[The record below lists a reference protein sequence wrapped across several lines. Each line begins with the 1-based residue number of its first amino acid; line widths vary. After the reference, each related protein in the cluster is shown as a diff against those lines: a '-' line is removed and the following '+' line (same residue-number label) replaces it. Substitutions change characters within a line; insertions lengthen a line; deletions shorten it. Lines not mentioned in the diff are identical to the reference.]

1 MRQSKFIITKN
12 HLIMLAAT
20 DEIQDELWAGHTEYK
35 NSDIF
40 ETQTSNAIGFITR
53 GSANAFMNQATD
65 EEHGDNWV
73 PYKSASA
80 PLMLVRKN
88 FTNFGI
94 VSTTQTCLFGS
105 IQERELIATGPNPIV
120 VSPTLT
126 TYEDSQINSETSE
139 TVNVG
144 FKCKQRK
151 KRDLITFD
159 VIDLDPEQIDIN
171 EMISDDEIE
180 IDEEVS

>member
-1 MRQSKFIITKN
+1 MGDNIVYGAGGIPMVKQEVAPVEKVAEPKKEKKQP
-12 HLIMLAAT
+12 LQ
-20 DEIQDELWAGHTEYK
+20 EIYGD
-35 NSDIF
+35 D
-40 ETQTSNAIGFITR
+40 GF
-53 GSANAFMNQATD
+53 D

-180 IDEEVS
+180 IEEEVS